1 MNVRIE
7 LMEQEG
13 GFVGIINTR
22 GFDKNTVY
30 GCDYLVTGSVNG
42 QTLNLKRKSVRR
54 GVGMSNEDCI
64 WFQELDLR
72 LQKTNNEEQLKG
84 VWVWVGD
91 DQKDQFTFVKSQDSV
106 SEVTKDEITAYVEE
120 TYRMYEE
127 NNVLLPVVDRMS
139 NKIADLFVDSGDI
152 VLDFSVDSASVH
164 DSIAVF
170 FNGNLISADHN
181 FKKAPLRVR
190 LKELAPGAN
199 DVVVISQSVAQ
210 KKLNVRLDV
219 KFQGKS
225 QQFTLQPGYTRNEL
239 LFFHRKQE

>member
-7 LMEQEG
+7 LIEQEG

-72 LQKTNNEEQLKG
+72 VQKTNNGEQLKG
-84 VWVWVGD
+84 YWVWISEEA
-91 DQKDQFTFVKSQDSV
+91 DQLTVVKSQDSV

-127 NNVLLPVVDRMS
+127 NNVLLPIIDRL
-139 NKIADLFVDSGDI
+139 NHKAGELNIDSGDI
-152 VLDFSVDSASVH
+152 VLDFSIDSLSVH
-164 DSIAVF
+164 DSIAVV
-170 FNGNLISADHN
+170 FNGQIISQLHD
-181 FKKAPLRVR
+181 FKKAPLRIR
-190 LKELAPGAN
+190 LKELAPGSN
-199 DVVVISQSVAQ
+199 DIMVISQSVAQ
-210 KKLNVRLDV
+210 NKITLQLVV
-219 KFQGKS
+219 KYGDKS
-225 QQFTLQPGYTRNEL
+225 QQYSLYPGFTRNEV
-239 LFFHRKQE
+239 LFLYRKQE